1 VQVIDVLH
9 PNRAS
14 VPKEELKEKIAKTYK
29 VSDVKCVFLW
39 GFKIAFGGQRS
50 TGFGV
55 IYDSVDLAKKSLS
68 KHLLMR
74 EGLKEKP
81 KGMLLSP
88 YLHYLNALS
97 R

>member
-1 VQVIDVLH
+1 MLRYGFEGFNIGSDWCGKKKWEKGRSKSNVDG
-9 PNRAS
+9 RARWQ
-14 VPKEELKEKIAKTYK
+14 
-29 VSDVKCVFLW
+29 VSDPKCIFLW

-55 IYDSVDLAKKSLS
+55 IYDSLDMAKKSLS

-81 KGMLLSP
+81 KG
-88 YLHYLNALS
+88 
-97 R
+97 

>member
-1 VQVIDVLH
+1 MLSYCFEGYNIGSDWCLKKNWEKGRSKSNVDG
-9 PNRAS
+9 RARWQ
-14 VPKEELKEKIAKTYK
+14 
-29 VSDVKCVFLW
+29 VSDPKCIFLW

-55 IYDSVDLAKKSLS
+55 IYDSLDMAKKSLS

-81 KGMLLSP
+81 KG
-88 YLHYLNALS
+88 
-97 R
+97 

>member
-1 VQVIDVLH
+1 VGMLWQ
-9 PNRAS
+9 
-14 VPKEELKEKIAKTYK
+14 

-81 KGMLLSP
+81 KGKLARKAGKERKKKVLKVRGKAKAEVRSGK
-88 YLHYLNALS
+88 AAAKKGK
-97 R
+97 